1 MKLEEILKR
10 KKNREKKLQEAL
22 ETFLGTL
29 RRWGALRV
37 ILFGS
42 LARGTVDTWSDLDL
56 LIVMPSSRSSKEWTD
71 FIYRNGNL
79 GVAADLIVYSEDD
92 FVRMLPES
100 AFLQEIVT
108 SGKVLYEK
116 ESP

>member
-1 MKLEEILKR
+1 
-10 KKNREKKLQEAL
+10 
-22 ETFLGTL
+22 
-29 RRWGALRV
+29 
-37 ILFGS
+37 
-42 LARGTVDTWSDLDL
+42 
-56 LIVMPSSRSSKEWTD
+56 
-71 FIYRNGNL
+71 
-79 GVAADLIVYSEDD
+79 VAADLIVYAEDD